1 MLPGSCR
8 HRLCRQTD
16 RWDQYRTKKDTG
28 KRYKHLS
35 HNHRYGAGTM
45 GVWGL
50 EPRFAQVLS
59 PIFLDA
65 LALTLHH
72 AVRRRCRR
80 RSKVDPVVHWPGS
93 SFGRAAPQCS
103 RAPHRDLTS
112 LTARGATGGHC
123 KNHRKNFSD
132 LLTPPSLRAR
142 FPNSILL
149 PNSSP
154 LLLTYHCIP
163 RKRFALLEI
172 LIVRKI
178 SC

>member
-16 RWDQYRTKKDTG
+16 RRDHCRTKKDTG
-28 KRYKHLS
+28 RRYKRLS
-35 HNHRYGAGTM
+35 HTRRYGAGPM

-50 EPRFAQVLS
+50 ETRFAQVLS
-59 PIFLDA
+59 PIFPDA

-72 AVRRRCRR
+72 AARRRCRR
-80 RSKVDPVVHWPGS
+80 SEVDPAVHWPGS

-103 RAPHRDLTS
+103 RAPHRDLAS
-112 LTARGATGGHC
+112 LAAQRVTGGHC
-123 KNHRKNFSD
+123 KNHRKNLRD
-132 LLTPPSLRAR
+132 LTPPSLRAT

-154 LLLTYHCIP
+154 LLLTYHCIH